1 MIFRGDRLIR
11 DFQKLRAGD
20 IDTGVCQDLAAYAN
34 PAVGENRELG
44 QPIKS
49 HSQIKCA
56 EDCNV
61 RPKKPVL
68 LWGAKPFRVGFVL
81 ANDFTLSAFADFID
95 TLRLAADDADKSRP
109 IRCQWHVMSS
119 SDYPVR
125 SSCGLFVCPTA
136 RLMDPLDLDYIVVVG
151 GLLHRTMPLDQA
163 TADYLTAAGRTS
175 VKMAGICTGS
185 FVLCRL
191 GILDGKKCCI
201 SWFHYR
207 DFIEEFTDL
216 VPVADQLYVIDGN
229 RITCSGGAG
238 VVFLAA
244 DLVRLHLGTSTA
256 QKVLHMQ
263 QIDRMKPGSS
273 VQAAPPFGA
282 AGDDDRI
289 SRALLLME
297 QNLARPVP
305 ISKIASSLDTST
317 RQLERLFKE
326 IAGCGPQAAY
336 VQLRLKHARWML
348 NSKLSLSC
356 IAADTGFA
364 DGAHFGKMFKARYGI
379 NPSEER
385 YRLLQERGK
394 LGEVPNSNDGERRVF
409 DAASPLGNV
418 PLAAGPRAYAR
429 QRTKSR

>member
-1 MIFRGDRLIR
+1 LIR
-11 DFQKLRAGD
+11 DIHTFQARDVDADSGKSPPTNPVR
-20 IDTGVCQDLAAYAN
+20 TGHAAQHQMGR
-34 PAVGENRELG
+34 PAKAR
-44 QPIKS
+44 QSISP
-49 HSQIKCA
+49 
-56 EDCNV
+56 V
-61 RPKKPVL
+61 RHQLQTRRGTTVLHWGSKPL
-68 LWGAKPFRVGFVL
+68 RVGFVL

-119 SDYPVR
+119 SDHPVR

-136 RLMDPLDLDYIVVVG
+136 RLIDPLDLDYIVVVG
-151 GLLHRTMPLDQA
+151 GLLHRPFPLDKA
-163 TADYLTAAGRTS
+163 TADYLARAGRTD
-175 VKMAGICTGS
+175 VKLAGICTGS

-191 GILDGKKCCI
+191 GLLDGKKCCI

-207 DFIEEFTDL
+207 DFIEEFVDL
-216 VPVADQLYVIDGN
+216 VPVADQLYVVDGN

-244 DLVRLHLGTSTA
+244 DLISRHLGTSTA

-263 QIDRMKPGSS
+263 QIDRLKPGSS

-282 AGDDDRI
+282 AGDDERI

-305 ISKIASSLDTST
+305 ISKIATSLGTSS

-326 IAGCGPQAAY
+326 IAGCAPQAAY
-336 VQLRLKHARWML
+336 LRLRLKHARWML
-348 NSKLSLSC
+348 NSKLSLTC
-356 IAADTGFA
+356 IASETGFA
-364 DGAHFGKMFKARYGI
+364 DGAHFGKMFKAMYGL

-385 YRLLQERGK
+385 RRMLQEGGQ
-394 LGEVPNSNDGERRVF
+394 LGEASNAGDGARRVF
-409 DAASPLGNV
+409 DPV
-418 PLAAGPRAYAR
+418 PAM
-429 QRTKSR
+429 QKSSSER

>member
-1 MIFRGDRLIR
+1 LIR
-11 DFQKLRAGD
+11 DVQTLQARDVGADPGEA
-20 IDTGVCQDLAAYAN
+20 LPAN
-34 PAVGENRELG
+34 SGRSGRSARRESG
-44 QPIKS
+44 QPAKS
-49 HSQIKCA
+49 GAVVHATRDELPTRRGTTVLQWGS
-56 EDCNV
+56 
-61 RPKKPVL
+61 KPL
-68 LWGAKPFRVGFVL
+68 RVGFVL
-81 ANDFTLSAFADFID
+81 AKDFTLSAFADFID

-119 SDYPVR
+119 SDHPVR

-136 RLMDPLDLDYIVVVG
+136 RLIDPLDLDYIVVVG
-151 GLLHRTMPLDQA
+151 GLLHRPFPLDKA
-163 TADYLTAAGRTS
+163 TADYLARAGRTG
-175 VKMAGICTGS
+175 VKLAGICTGS

-191 GILDGKKCCI
+191 GLLDGKKCCI

-207 DFIEEFTDL
+207 DFIEEFVDL

-229 RITCSGGAG
+229 RITCSGGTG

-244 DLVRLHLGTSTA
+244 DLIRRHLGTSTA

-263 QIDRMKPGSS
+263 QIDRLKPGSS

-305 ISKIASSLDTST
+305 ISKIASSLATSP

-336 VQLRLKHARWML
+336 LQLRLKHARWML
-348 NSKLSLSC
+348 NSKLSLTC
-356 IAADTGFA
+356 IAAETGFA
-364 DGAHFGKMFKARYGI
+364 DGAHFGKMFKATYGI

-385 YRLLQERGK
+385 RRMLQEGGQ
-394 LGEVPNSNDGERRVF
+394 LGEASNGGDAARRVF
-409 DAASPLGNV
+409 DPVAV
-418 PLAAGPRAYAR
+418 PDDRLLER
-429 QRTKSR
+429 